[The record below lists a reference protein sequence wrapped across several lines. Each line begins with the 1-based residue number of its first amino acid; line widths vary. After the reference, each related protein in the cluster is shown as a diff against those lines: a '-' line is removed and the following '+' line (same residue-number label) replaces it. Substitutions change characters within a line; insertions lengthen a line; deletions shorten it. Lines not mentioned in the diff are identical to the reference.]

1 MQLGNDGYEVHGYSQ
16 GMASMSAPTKLLEN
30 LIASNKIRHN
40 GNKLLANHAMNVAV
54 KSDPAGNIRPVKP
67 ERNSVHR
74 VDGIV
79 ALIMGLAGASTF
91 QPEVKPVPQIF
102 VM

>member
-1 MQLGNDGYEVHGYSQ
+1 
-16 GMASMSAPTKLLEN
+16 MSAPSKLLEN
-30 LIASNKIRHN
+30 LVASQKIRHN
-40 GNKLLANHAMNVAV
+40 GNKLLTNHAMNVSI
-54 KSDPAGNIRPVKP
+54 KTDPAGNIRPVKNFK
-67 ERNSVHR
+67 NSVQR

-91 QPEVKPVPQIF
+91 QPEEAKPVPQIF